1 MKFRFPSHRFPLL
14 LRPLPVP
21 LLGLQA
27 LRVRVRHEL
36 RDVFVLLT
44 FLFGDKRDPLKL
56 WMWVLWR
63 ELQKALLPK
72 WHGRLFMPR
81 LWRMVK
87 PPDEPWNLVQDR
99 LLQRSPRER
108 LRVHTL

>member
-1 MKFRFPSHRFPLL
+1 M
-14 LRPLPVP
+14 
-21 LLGLQA
+21 
-27 LRVRVRHEL
+27 
-36 RDVFVLLT
+36 FVLLT

-72 WHGRLFMPR
+72 WQGRLFMLR
-81 LWRMVK
+81 LGRMVK
-87 PPDEPWNLVQDR
+87 SPNEPWELVHDR
-99 LLQRSPRER
+99 LFQRWPCEL